1 MYVGQPLDTLKVKMQ
16 TFPQLYP
23 RLSVC
28 FRQTLKQEGV
38 VRGLYAG
45 TVPSLAANVAENS
58 ILFAAY
64 GACQKVVARAAS
76 LDSVDQLPVITREVP
91 FNSLFSTQESMDRE
105 YLATGY

>member
-38 VRGLYAG
+38 IRGLYAG

-64 GACQKVVARAAS
+64 GACQV
-76 LDSVDQLPVITREVP
+76 LP
-91 FNSLFSTQESMDRE
+91 FNLLKNPKPQNEEMMR
-105 YLATGY
+105 